1 MKKILIIEDNYMM
14 RVFLLNYLSKTY
26 DVKAVE
32 NPSEALELSA
42 QGAHF
47 DMIVSDYQIS
57 NSEEEAALHALNMQL
72 SWKGTSLFVLTDE
85 DKSDQR
91 INALSTGAKDTL
103 SKPFNPQELNLRIN
117 TMLDQ
122 ANQFTGLR
130 TVA

>member
-14 RVFLLNYLSKTY
+14 RVFLLNYLGKTY

-32 NPSEALELSA
+32 NPSEALKISTNGEY
-42 QGAHF
+42 F
-47 DMIVSDYQIS
+47 DMIVSDYQS
-57 NSEEEAALHALNMQL
+57 KNTEEEASLQALNMQL
-72 SWKGTSLFVLTDE
+72 SWNGTSLFVLTDE

-91 INALSTGAKDTL
+91 INALTTGAKDTL

-117 TMLDQ
+117 TLLNQ

>member
-14 RVFLLNYLSKTY
+14 RVFLLNYLGKTY

-32 NPSEALELSA
+32 SPSEALILSA
-42 QGAHF
+42 KGVNFH
-47 DMIVSDYQIS
+47 MVISDYQIS
-57 NSEEEAALHALNMQL
+57 NSEEEASLYALNMQL
-72 SWKGTSLFVLTDE
+72 SWQGTSLFVLTDE

-91 INALSTGAKDTL
+91 INALSAGAKDTL

-122 ANQFTGLR
+122 ENQFTGLR